1 MYFFIQKT
9 MIILTFNRI
18 DRQNE
23 LTFGDQKY
31 VKDVN
36 NPYKFISI
44 NPITTIGFCAFQ
56 SCTALTEIVIPDSV
70 TRISNWAFAHCKS
83 LTQIVIPNSVTSI
96 GEYAFRGCRSL
107 TEIIIPESVT
117 TIDNWAFN
125 NCISLT
131 ILVIPD
137 SVNTI
142 GYSVF
147 IQCKSLTMVETNNEE
162 AYIIQYCK
170 KNFPSV
176 EVIVNDGSY
185 VLK

>member
-1 MYFFIQKT
+1 M
-9 MIILTFNRI
+9 MILTFNCI
-18 DRQNE
+18 DNE
-23 LTFGDQKY
+23 NTLIFNRQKY
-31 VKDVN
+31 VRDKN
-36 NPYKFISI
+36 NPGVFVSI
-44 NPITTIGFCAFQ
+44 NLITSISKCGFENYK
-56 SCTALTEIVIPDSV
+56 SLTAIVIPDSV
-70 TRISNWAFAHCKS
+70 TYIGDCAFQCCTS
-83 LTQIVIPNSVTSI
+83 LTK
-96 GEYAFRGCRSL
+96 
-107 TEIIIPESVT
+107 IIIPESVT

-131 ILVIPD
+131 TLVIPD

-147 IQCKSLTMVETNNEE
+147 VQCKSLTMVETNNED

-170 KNFPSV
+170 KYYPYI